1 MFSTNTTPSLATRF
15 ARNTF
20 VVRSETPLAEER
32 MRQAAPSIFA
42 QGKHASRSE
51 RYTYIPT
58 IEVLRGLRKEGFEPF
73 MVAQS
78 KSRIEGKT
86 DFTKHMIRMRHVR
99 DDAGRVDTRPEANE
113 IILINSHDGASSYQ
127 MLAGVFR
134 FVCCNGLVVG
144 SVSNDI
150 RIPHKGDIRND
161 VIEGAFRVL
170 DDFEAV
176 DASMD
181 GMKALT
187 LQVDE
192 ERAFAT
198 AALALRYGERVE
210 GRSPAPVTAEQLIE
224 ARRPE
229 DQGRSLW
236 SAFQRVQENSL
247 RGGQSGRSVQG
258 RRMQTRAV
266 GSIDR
271 SVNLNRALWVLAEEM
286 RRLKAQ
292 RGTGRV
298 DRSNAVTPPC
308 FVCSPRRSGVD
319 RACARRQGPAREP
332 GPRPSRPAVRGARAR
347 TSGIRY
353 FVPLREASTPAAW
366 VLLRLRNAAIAG
378 K

>member
-1 MFSTNTTPSLATRF
+1 MYSNTSSPSLATRF

-20 VVRSETPLAEER
+20 VVRSETPLPEEL

-42 QGKHASRSE
+42 EGKHNSRSE

-78 KSRIEGKT
+78 KSRIAGKT
-86 DFTKHMIRMRHVR
+86 DFTKHMIRMRH
-99 DDAGRVDTRPEANE
+99 AGQVSARPEANE

-134 FVCCNGLVVG
+134 FVCFNGLVVG

-150 RIPHKGDIRND
+150 RIPHKGNIQDD

-176 DASMD
+176 DASTD

-187 LQVDE
+187 LNVDE

-198 AALALRYGERVE
+198 AALALRYGERGE
-210 GRSPAPVTAEQLIE
+210 GQPPAPITVDQLIE

-229 DQGRSLW
+229 DLGHSLW
-236 SAFQRVQENSL
+236 TTFQRVQENAL
-247 RGGQSGRSVQG
+247 RGGQRGRSVQG

-271 SVNLNRALWVLAEEM
+271 SVSLNRALWVLAEEM
-286 RRLKAQ
+286 RKIK
-292 RGTGRV
+292 T
-298 DRSNAVTPPC
+298 
-308 FVCSPRRSGVD
+308 
-319 RACARRQGPAREP
+319 
-332 GPRPSRPAVRGARAR
+332 
-347 TSGIRY
+347 
-353 FVPLREASTPAAW
+353 
-366 VLLRLRNAAIAG
+366 
-378 K
+378 